1 MIIYSKV
8 TEQPDSEP
16 VNLDEVKVQIKVDG
30 TDEDEFI
37 ASKIKVARRICERY
51 AGLSF
56 ITQTRTVSLDRFYGR
71 DIILPYGPVTAI
83 ESFDYKDSSG
93 VDQTIDEALYTLD
106 TQSDL
111 PKIRVLDSWPSTDR
125 TLNNVV
131 ITYTAGYA
139 DADSVPEEVKE
150 AILKT
155 VARLYEK
162 RGDGDDGQVL
172 TDEIIDLL
180 DTVKVYWNA
189 NTLQHESL
197 NAWPRLNF

>member
-8 TEQPDSEP
+8 TEAPDSEP
-16 VNLDEVKVQIKVDG
+16 VTLDEVKVQIKVDS
-30 TDEDEFI
+30 TDEDDFI
-37 ASKIKVARRICERY
+37 TKKITAARRICERY

-71 DIILPYGPVTAI
+71 DVILPYGPVTVI
-83 ESFDYKDSSG
+83 ESFSYKDSAGAS
-93 VDQTIDEALYTLD
+93 QTITGGYTLD
-106 TQSDL
+106 TESDIA
-111 PKIRVLDSWPSTDR
+111 KVRVLDSWPSTDR

-139 DADSVPEEVKE
+139 DADSVPEEIKE

-189 NTLQHESL
+189 NTLHHESL